1 MKPEFRQSVDRFKAM
16 NTEAQ
21 ARALGSIDA
30 KLAELTSLRAA
41 LRRAQ
46 KEQRREDPREAF
58 PPIGVITAC
67 GL

>member
-1 MKPEFRQSVDRFKAM
+1 MDRFKQM
-16 NTEAQ
+16 DELAQ

-46 KEQRREDPREAF
+46 KESRRTCPVPAAVD
-58 PPIGVITAC
+58 V
-67 GL
+67 

>member
-1 MKPEFRQSVDRFKAM
+1 MSPEFRRSVDRFKQM
-16 NTEAQ
+16 DELAQ

-46 KEQRREDPREAF
+46 KESRRTCPVPAAVD
-58 PPIGVITAC
+58 V
-67 GL
+67 